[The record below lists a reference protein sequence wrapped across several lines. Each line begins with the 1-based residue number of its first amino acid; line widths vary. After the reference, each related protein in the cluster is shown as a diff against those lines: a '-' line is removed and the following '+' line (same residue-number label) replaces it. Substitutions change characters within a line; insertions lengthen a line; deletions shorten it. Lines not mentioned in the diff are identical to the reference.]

1 NQHSQCILCA
11 VSLGLPTCFSE
22 LHLKRARSQV
32 GWTRT
37 WAETAAEGTV
47 PLTGLAAI
55 QITQEIP
62 LSQKRLGDLSV
73 PLLSTW
79 RPNPQWYGWSSG
91 FQRKRLGAQCSLPPP
106 PVPGACRRSVVPAA
120 ASPCALPALL
130 RCPAEVTGSAH
141 PSATGA
147 RWQTRRAPAG
157 EGARPF
163 PEHPRSIM
171 TLQADFDGAAEDVKK
186 LKTRPTDEELK
197 ELYGF
202 YKQATVGDINIECP
216 GMLDLKGKAKWEAWN
231 LKKGLSKEDA
241 MSAYISKA
249 RAMVEKYGI

>member
-1 NQHSQCILCA
+1 
-11 VSLGLPTCFSE
+11 
-22 LHLKRARSQV
+22 
-32 GWTRT
+32 
-37 WAETAAEGTV
+37 
-47 PLTGLAAI
+47 
-55 QITQEIP
+55 
-62 LSQKRLGDLSV
+62 
-73 PLLSTW
+73 
-79 RPNPQWYGWSSG
+79 
-91 FQRKRLGAQCSLPPP
+91 
-106 PVPGACRRSVVPAA
+106 
-120 ASPCALPALL
+120 
-130 RCPAEVTGSAH
+130 
-141 PSATGA
+141 
-147 RWQTRRAPAG
+147 
-157 EGARPF
+157 
-163 PEHPRSIM
+163 M